1 MTRRRGAA
9 GPAGGYLAAV
19 SGHIM
24 LRNRPWRTR
33 RPTRCRRSGVA
44 GTLGSV
50 RVPVG
55 RRFRTALL
63 GLVAV
68 LCAACGTTIAGH
80 PTASRAVAVRTVD
93 PSFVRGTDGGAV
105 DRLAA
110 TTVTDVQ
117 DYWRQTYPRV
127 FGRPWQDIGGGLY
140 SVDPGDAAGK
150 PPPCAERASDVQ
162 GNAFYCPNAD
172 AVAWDR
178 AALFPVLRDRFGD
191 ASVVVVLAHE
201 VGHAVQR
208 RSGLTLQE
216 IREHPDRYPTI
227 LVETMADCYAG
238 AFVRSVGDGHA
249 AHLRIGP
256 RELDSA
262 LGALVSFRDP
272 IGTTASDM
280 SAHGD
285 AFDRISAFQDGYQQG
300 PTLCA
305 QMSVQNRRFTLE
317 GFTDV
322 GDRARGGNLPF
333 EQLVSAMTPDLN
345 AFFGGVVGQLGRRWT
360 PTRIEPT
367 STEPACTGADQG
379 PTAFCPNQQA
389 VDVDTVG
396 ALRDMHRQI
405 GDYAVGT
412 LIASRFGLAA
422 LAALGR
428 PVDRAESGRA
438 AVCLAGA
445 YTGGVLDRR
454 GEFALSPGDLDKAVR
469 VLLGYDFAA
478 RDVRGGGATTGYQ
491 RVAAFRDGF
500 QGGARSCGLG

>member
-1 MTRRRGAA
+1 
-9 GPAGGYLAAV
+9 
-19 SGHIM
+19 
-24 LRNRPWRTR
+24 
-33 RPTRCRRSGVA
+33 
-44 GTLGSV
+44 V
-50 RVPVG
+50 RAPVG
-55 RRFRTALL
+55 HRLRTALL

-68 LCAACGTTIAGH
+68 LCASCGATVTGH
-80 PTASRAVAVRTVD
+80 PSPSPVVATRTVD
-93 PSFVRGTDGGAV
+93 PSFVRGTDGGMV

-110 TTVTDVQ
+110 TAVTDIQ
-117 DYWRQTYPRV
+117 DYWRRTYPQV
-127 FGRPWQDIGGGLY
+127 FGQPWRDIAGGLY
-140 SVDPGDAAGK
+140 SIDPGDTQEK
-150 PPPCAERASDVQ
+150 PPPCADRAADVQ

-201 VGHAVQR
+201 VGHAVQG
-208 RSGLTLQE
+208 RSGLTAQE
-216 IREHPDRYPTI
+216 TREHPDRYPTV

-238 AFVRSVGDGHA
+238 AFVRSVRDGGA

-256 RELDSA
+256 RELDWA
-262 LGALVSFRDP
+262 LGALVAFRDP
-272 IGTTASDM
+272 IGTAASDI

-305 QMSVQNRRFTLE
+305 RMSVQNRRFTLQ
-317 GFTDV
+317 GFTDA

-333 EQLVSAMTPDLN
+333 DQLVSSIAPDLN
-345 AFFGGVVGQLGRRWT
+345 AYFGGVVGQLGRRWT
-360 PTRIEPT
+360 PIRVEPAATEPT
-367 STEPACTGADQG
+367 CTGADQG
-379 PTAFCPNQQA
+379 PAAFCPARRA

-396 ALRDMHRQI
+396 ALPELHRQI

-428 PVDRAESGRA
+428 PVEGADSGRS

-445 YTGGVLDRR
+445 YTASVLARPD
-454 GEFALSPGDLDKAVR
+454 GFALSPGDLDKAVR
-469 VLLGYDFAA
+469 VLLGNDFAA
-478 RDVRGGGATTGYQ
+478 RDVRGGAMATGYQ

-500 QGGARSCGLG
+500 QGGPRSCGLG